1 MERYRKTRAER
12 LPRQNFKP
20 ALTGLG
26 SSCQAAPPDGS
37 GGSRLHGPPGSPG
50 RHHQGKSISQ

>member
-1 MERYRKTRAER
+1 MERYLKTKAAR
-12 LPRQNFKP
+12 LPRQNFRP
-20 ALTGLG
+20 ALTGPG

-50 RHHQGKSISQ
+50 CHHQGKIISQ